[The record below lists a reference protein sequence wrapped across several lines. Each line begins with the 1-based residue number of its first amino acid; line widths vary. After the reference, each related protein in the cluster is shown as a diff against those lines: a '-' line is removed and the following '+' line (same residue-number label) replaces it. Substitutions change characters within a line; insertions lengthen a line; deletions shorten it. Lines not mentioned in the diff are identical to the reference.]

1 MAASLEYLKYV
12 VMSDTQTVPI
22 ICVQGVKEGIQNNDR
37 EMEGSQMLKH
47 NIAVFIKELRSLN
60 VESLVQLV

>member
-1 MAASLEYLKYV
+1 MEYLKYV

-22 ICVQGVKEGIQNNDR
+22 ICVQGVKEGIQNNDK

-47 NIAVFIKELRSLN
+47 NIAVFTKELGSLN
-60 VESLVQLV
+60 V